1 MKWKEGADQKAPE
14 GDAGLDYM
22 DDDAY
27 SPWRKAAG
35 SGSFFDLFKPSYLIA
50 AVVVFVI
57 VIIGATLLPKGR
69 SDSADKMVK
78 DIDARLKQVEA
89 RLAKIESAPSAGAGP
104 SSAKLDDQVQQVDRL
119 KARMDRL
126 ETSLA
131 QRVDDLAK
139 QMHKPAE
146 AKPAVPA
153 AKPAGAAA
161 ADKDSPAPVVKSV
174 PAGKGRTH
182 QVQAGDTLYSIGR
195 KYSVPVEVLCRL
207 NNIPAA
213 QCNSYQVKLGETL
226 VVGGN

>member
-57 VIIGATLLPKGR
+57 VIIGATLIPKGR

-78 DIDARLKQVEA
+78 DIDSRLKQVEA
-89 RLAKIESAPSAGAGP
+89 RLAKIESSPAGP
-104 SSAKLDDQVQQVDRL
+104 PSAKLDDQTQQVDRL
-119 KARMDRL
+119 RARVDRL
-126 ETSLA
+126 ETALT
-131 QRVDDLAK
+131 QRVDDMAK
-139 QMHKPAE
+139 QIHKPAE
-146 AKPAVPA
+146 AKPAESA
-153 AKPAGAAA
+153 SKSSGGAS
-161 ADKDSPAPVVKSV
+161 ADKGGSAPVVKST
-174 PAGKGRTH
+174 PAAAAKGRTH
-182 QVQAGDTLYSIGR
+182 QVQAGETLYGIGR
-195 KYSVPVEVLCRL
+195 RYSVPVEVLCRL

-213 QCNSYQVKLGETL
+213 QCKTYQVKLGETL